1 MIKESYLDN
10 EKNIRTIP
18 VLKPKTTFEE
28 FVLYLIYYYDK
39 DEFRSFEKYWGSYK
53 EFWNICYAEFGY
65 IDNYQSLFDHSRNIL
80 SLINVENGV
89 KFAKNWINIYIYI
102 RKYRKRKL
110 EYWSIKMASQKNI
123 LELYEV

>member
-1 MIKESYLDN
+1 MIKESYLGI

-28 FVLYLIYYYDK
+28 FFLYIIDSYDK
-39 DEFRSFEKYWGSYK
+39 DKFRNFDKYWGSYK
-53 EFWNICYAEFGY
+53 ELWNICYAEFGY

-80 SLINVENGV
+80 SLLNVENGI
-89 KFAKNWINIYIYI
+89 KFAKNWINIYI

-110 EYWSIKMASQKNI
+110 EYWSVKMALQKNI

>member
-1 MIKESYLDN
+1 MIKESYLDI
-10 EKNIRTIP
+10 EKNITTIP
-18 VLKPKTTFEE
+18 LLKTKTTFEE
-28 FVLYLIYYYDK
+28 FVLYLIDSFGK
-39 DEFRSFEKYWGSYK
+39 DEFRNFEKYWGSYK

-80 SLINVENGV
+80 SLLNVENGI
-89 KFAKNWINIYIYI
+89 KFAKNWINIYI

-110 EYWSIKMASQKNI
+110 EYWSVKMALQKNI